1 MTTLPLRP
9 RRPRVPQPPERAAG
23 SADGRARTPGR
34 GAGRPLL
41 PAALRPVWRSDQ
53 ALQIGLDPDRAVVVD
68 GIDEPIAKALLGLD
82 GTRTEAEVLAGAAEA
97 GLDPDLV
104 GDLLADLRA
113 AGVLAEIP
121 APHLAAPTPPDRDR
135 RRPVAADR
143 GSHHPDSAADLGDR
157 PEPGSAREGR
167 PEPGADPGIRPG
179 SGPGRGSRPEP
190 GPDLEHRP
198 EPGAGG
204 RAGRASGRG
213 VGWRGGAVDDGPV
226 VMASW
231 PQMSPYGAVGA
242 AGRLGPDLA
251 SLSLVPATRTP
262 LEVVRGRRAASVV
275 VHGAG
280 RVGVSVATLLAAA
293 GVGQVHVADR
303 GPVRPGDVAPAGV
316 AAADV
321 DRSRGAAAAEA
332 LRRAAPEVR
341 SVPPPP
347 GRRPDL
353 VVLASTEPVDTVL
366 RTALAGGRVP
376 HLVAGVRETTAV
388 VGPLVLPGGTGCLRC
403 ADLHRADRDPAW
415 PVVAAQLVGIR
426 RRREEPC
433 DVALATLA
441 ASLAALQCLAHLDG
455 HPAAA
460 TGASLELS
468 LTDWRLRRRTW
479 PAHPRCDCGA
489 AA

>member
-1 MTTLPLRP
+1 
-9 RRPRVPQPPERAAG
+9 VPQPPPERGAG
-23 SADGRARTPGR
+23 SADARARTPGH

-53 ALQIGLDPDRAVVVD
+53 ALQLGLDPDRAVVVD

-82 GTRTEAEVLAGAAEA
+82 GTRTEAEVLTGAAET

-104 GDLLADLRA
+104 GDLLTDLRS
-113 AGVLAEIP
+113 AGILAEVGPRPP
-121 APHLAAPTPPDRDR
+121 ASAPPG
-135 RRPVAADR
+135 
-143 GSHHPDSAADLGDR
+143 GSDDR
-157 PEPGSAREGR
+157 PRAGL
-167 PEPGADPGIRPG
+167 PEP
-179 SGPGRGSRPEP
+179 
-190 GPDLEHRP
+190 
-198 EPGAGG
+198 
-204 RAGRASGRG
+204 
-213 VGWRGGAVDDGPV
+213 GPV

-231 PQMSPYGAVGA
+231 PRRSAYGAVGA

-251 SLSLVPATRTP
+251 SLSLVPAPRTP

-280 RVGVSVATLLAAA
+280 RVGVSLAALLAAA

-321 DRSRGAAAAEA
+321 DRSRSAAAAEA

-341 SVPPPP
+341 SGPPAP

-353 VVLASTEPVDTVL
+353 VVLASTEPVDTTL
-366 RTALAGGRVP
+366 RTALAGGRVA

-388 VGPLVLPGGTGCLRC
+388 VGPLVLPGRTGCLHC
-403 ADLHRADRDPAW
+403 GDLHRADRDPAW

-433 DVALATLA
+433 DVALATVA

-455 HPAAA
+455 RPAAA
-460 TGASLELS
+460 TGASLELG
-468 LTDWRLRRRTW
+468 LTDWRLRRRSW

>member
-1 MTTLPLRP
+1 VTTLPLRP
-9 RRPRVPQPPERAAG
+9 RRPRVPQPPPERGAG
-23 SADGRARTPGR
+23 SADARARTACEGS
-34 GAGRPLL
+34 GRPLL

-53 ALQIGLDPDRAVVVD
+53 ALQLGLDPVRAVVVD

-82 GTRTEAEVLAGAAEA
+82 GTRTEAEVLAGAAET

-104 GDLLADLRA
+104 GALLTDLRT
-113 AGVLAEIP
+113 AGVLAEITSRPAAGP
-121 APHLAAPTPPDRDR
+121 APPAA
-135 RRPVAADR
+135 
-143 GSHHPDSAADLGDR
+143 
-157 PEPGSAREGR
+157 
-167 PEPGADPGIRPG
+167 
-179 SGPGRGSRPEP
+179 
-190 GPDLEHRP
+190 
-198 EPGAGG
+198 
-204 RAGRASGRG
+204 
-213 VGWRGGAVDDGPV
+213 GPV

-231 PQMSPYGAVGA
+231 PRMSPYGAVGA

-251 SLSLVPATRTP
+251 SLSLVPAPHTP

-280 RVGVSVATLLAAA
+280 RVGASLATLLAAA

-321 DRSRGAAAAEA
+321 DRSRSAAATEA

-341 SVPPPP
+341 STPPAP

-353 VVLASTEPVDTVL
+353 VVLASTEPVDTML
-366 RTALAGGRVP
+366 RTALAGGRVA

-388 VGPLVLPGGTGCLRC
+388 VGPLVLPGRTGCLHC
-403 ADLHRADRDPAW
+403 GDLHRADRDPAW

-433 DVALATLA
+433 DVVLATVA
-441 ASLAALQCLAHLDG
+441 AGLAALQCLAHLDG
-455 HPAAA
+455 RSAAA
-460 TGASLELS
+460 TGASLELG
-468 LTDWRLRRRTW
+468 LTDWRLRRRSW

>member
-9 RRPRVPQPPERAAG
+9 LPPRVPQPPPERGAG
-23 SADGRARTPGR
+23 SVDARARTPGR
-34 GAGRPLL
+34 GSGRPLL

-53 ALQIGLDPDRAVVVD
+53 ALQLGLDPDRAVVVD
-68 GIDEPIAKALLGLD
+68 GIDEPIAKTLLGLD
-82 GTRTEAEVLAGAAEA
+82 GTRTEAEVLAGAAET

-104 GDLLADLRA
+104 GDLLTDLRT
-113 AGVLAEIP
+113 AGILAEVTPRPPSAPAADSPAGSAPARPALLGAEPTRHAPADP
-121 APHLAAPTPPDRDR
+121 APA
-135 RRPVAADR
+135 
-143 GSHHPDSAADLGDR
+143 
-157 PEPGSAREGR
+157 
-167 PEPGADPGIRPG
+167 
-179 SGPGRGSRPEP
+179 
-190 GPDLEHRP
+190 GPDP
-198 EPGAGG
+198 AGDSPPGE
-204 RAGRASGRG
+204 
-213 VGWRGGAVDDGPV
+213 GPL

-231 PQMSPYGAVGA
+231 PRRSPYGAVGA

-251 SLSLVPATRTP
+251 SLSLVPTTRTP
-262 LEVVRGRRAASVV
+262 FEVVRARRAASVV

-280 RVGVSVATLLAAA
+280 RVGASLATLLAAA

-321 DRSRGAAAAEA
+321 DRSRTAAAAEA
-332 LRRAAPEVR
+332 LRRAAPEIR
-341 SVPPPP
+341 STPPAP

-353 VVLASTEPVDTVL
+353 VVLASTEPVDTTL
-366 RTALAGGRVP
+366 RTALAGGRVA

-388 VGPLVLPGGTGCLRC
+388 VGPLVLPGRTGCLRC
-403 ADLHRADRDPAW
+403 GDLHRADRDPAW

-433 DVALATLA
+433 DVVLATVA
-441 ASLAALQCLAHLDG
+441 ASLAALHCLAHLDG
-455 HPAAA
+455 RPSAA

-468 LTDWRLRRRTW
+468 LTDWRLRRRSW

>member
-1 MTTLPLRP
+1 VTTLPLRP
-9 RRPRVPQPPERAAG
+9 LPPRVPQPPPERGAG
-23 SADGRARTPGR
+23 SVDARARTPGR
-34 GAGRPLL
+34 GSGRPLL

-53 ALQIGLDPDRAVVVD
+53 ALQLGLDPDRAVVVD
-68 GIDEPIAKALLGLD
+68 GIDEPIAKTLLGLD
-82 GTRTEAEVLAGAAEA
+82 GTRTEAEVLAGAAET

-104 GDLLADLRA
+104 GDLLTDLRT
-113 AGVLAEIP
+113 AGILAEVTPRPPSAPAADSPAGSAPARPALLGAEPTRHAPADP
-121 APHLAAPTPPDRDR
+121 APA
-135 RRPVAADR
+135 
-143 GSHHPDSAADLGDR
+143 
-157 PEPGSAREGR
+157 
-167 PEPGADPGIRPG
+167 
-179 SGPGRGSRPEP
+179 
-190 GPDLEHRP
+190 GPDP
-198 EPGAGG
+198 AGDSPPGE
-204 RAGRASGRG
+204 
-213 VGWRGGAVDDGPV
+213 GPL

-231 PQMSPYGAVGA
+231 PRRSPYGAVGA

-251 SLSLVPATRTP
+251 SLSLVPTTRTP
-262 LEVVRGRRAASVV
+262 FEVVRARRAASIV

-280 RVGVSVATLLAAA
+280 RVGASLATLLAAA

-321 DRSRGAAAAEA
+321 DRSRTAAAAEA
-332 LRRAAPEVR
+332 LRRAAPEIR
-341 SVPPPP
+341 STPPAP

-353 VVLASTEPVDTVL
+353 VVLASTEPVDTTL
-366 RTALAGGRVP
+366 RTALAGGRVA

-388 VGPLVLPGGTGCLRC
+388 VGPLVLPGRTGCLRC
-403 ADLHRADRDPAW
+403 GDLHRADRDPAW

-433 DVALATLA
+433 DVVLATVA
-441 ASLAALQCLAHLDG
+441 ASLAALHCLAHLDG
-455 HPAAA
+455 RPSAA

-468 LTDWRLRRRTW
+468 LTDWRLRRRSW

>member
-1 MTTLPLRP
+1 VTTLPLHP
-9 RRPRVPQPPERAAG
+9 RRPRVPRPPERGAG
-23 SADGRARTPGR
+23 SIDARARTPGR
-34 GAGRPLL
+34 GGAGRPLL
-41 PAALRPVWRSDQ
+41 PAALRPVWRSEQ

-82 GTRTEAEVLAGAAEA
+82 GTRTEAEILAGAAES

-104 GDLLADLRA
+104 GDLLTDLRI
-113 AGVLAEIP
+113 AGVLAEISSP
-121 APHLAAPTPPDRDR
+121 DRASRPHLAPDPEARPAP
-135 RRPVAADR
+135 
-143 GSHHPDSAADLGDR
+143 S
-157 PEPGSAREGR
+157 
-167 PEPGADPGIRPG
+167 
-179 SGPGRGSRPEP
+179 
-190 GPDLEHRP
+190 
-198 EPGAGG
+198 
-204 RAGRASGRG
+204 RG
-213 VGWRGGAVDDGPV
+213 VVGGGFPAGPADEGPV

-231 PQMSPYGAVGA
+231 PRMSPYGAVGA

-251 SLSLVPATRTP
+251 SLSLLAERRTP
-262 LEVVRGRRAASVV
+262 LEVVRARRAASVV

-280 RVGVSVATLLAAA
+280 RVGVSLATLLAAA

-321 DRSRGAAAAEA
+321 DRSRGGAAAEA

-341 SVPPPP
+341 STAPTP

-366 RTALAGGRVP
+366 RTALARGRVP

-388 VGPLVLPGGTGCLRC
+388 VGPLVVPGHTGCLHC
-403 ADLHRADRDPAW
+403 GDLHRADRDPAW

-455 HPAAA
+455 RPAAA
-460 TGASLELS
+460 TGASLELG

-479 PAHPRCDCGA
+479 PAHRRCDCGA

>member
-9 RRPRVPQPPERAAG
+9 LPPRVPQPPPERGAG
-23 SADGRARTPGR
+23 SVDARARTPGR
-34 GAGRPLL
+34 GSGRPLL

-53 ALQIGLDPDRAVVVD
+53 ALQLGLDPDRAVVVD

-82 GTRTEAEVLAGAAEA
+82 GTRTEAEVLAGAAET

-104 GDLLADLRA
+104 GDLLTDLRT
-113 AGVLAEIP
+113 AGILAEVTPRPPSAPAADSPAGSAPARPALLGAEPTRHAPADP
-121 APHLAAPTPPDRDR
+121 APA
-135 RRPVAADR
+135 
-143 GSHHPDSAADLGDR
+143 
-157 PEPGSAREGR
+157 
-167 PEPGADPGIRPG
+167 
-179 SGPGRGSRPEP
+179 
-190 GPDLEHRP
+190 GPDP
-198 EPGAGG
+198 AGDSPPGE
-204 RAGRASGRG
+204 
-213 VGWRGGAVDDGPV
+213 GPL

-231 PQMSPYGAVGA
+231 PRRSPYGAVGA

-251 SLSLVPATRTP
+251 SLSLVPTTRTP
-262 LEVVRGRRAASVV
+262 FEVVRARRAASVV

-280 RVGVSVATLLAAA
+280 RVGASLATLLAAA

-321 DRSRGAAAAEA
+321 DRSRTAAAAEA
-332 LRRAAPEVR
+332 LRRAAPEIR
-341 SVPPPP
+341 STPPAP

-353 VVLASTEPVDTVL
+353 VVLASTEPVDTTL
-366 RTALAGGRVP
+366 RTALAGGRVA

-388 VGPLVLPGGTGCLRC
+388 VGPLVLPGRTGCLRC
-403 ADLHRADRDPAW
+403 GDLHRADRDPAW

-433 DVALATLA
+433 DVVLATVA
-441 ASLAALQCLAHLDG
+441 ASLAALHCLAHLDG
-455 HPAAA
+455 RPSAA

-468 LTDWRLRRRTW
+468 LTDWRLRRRSW

>member
-9 RRPRVPQPPERAAG
+9 PPPRVPQPPPERGAG
-23 SADGRARTPGR
+23 SADARARTPGP
-34 GAGRPLL
+34 GSGRPLL

-53 ALQIGLDPDRAVVVD
+53 ALQLGLDPDRAVVVD
-68 GIDEPIAKALLGLD
+68 GIDEPIAKTLLGLD
-82 GTRTEAEVLAGAAEA
+82 GTRTEAEVLAGAAET

-104 GDLLADLRA
+104 GDLLTDLRT
-113 AGVLAEIP
+113 AGILAEVTPRPPSAPAADSPAGSAPARPALLGAEPTRHAPADP
-121 APHLAAPTPPDRDR
+121 APA
-135 RRPVAADR
+135 
-143 GSHHPDSAADLGDR
+143 
-157 PEPGSAREGR
+157 
-167 PEPGADPGIRPG
+167 
-179 SGPGRGSRPEP
+179 
-190 GPDLEHRP
+190 GPDP
-198 EPGAGG
+198 AGDSPPGE
-204 RAGRASGRG
+204 
-213 VGWRGGAVDDGPV
+213 GPL

-231 PQMSPYGAVGA
+231 PRRSPYGAVGA

-251 SLSLVPATRTP
+251 SLSLVPTTRTP
-262 LEVVRGRRAASVV
+262 FEVVRARRAASVV

-280 RVGVSVATLLAAA
+280 RVGASLATLLDAA

-321 DRSRGAAAAEA
+321 DRSRTAAAAEA
-332 LRRAAPEVR
+332 LRRAAPEIR
-341 SVPPPP
+341 STPPAP

-353 VVLASTEPVDTVL
+353 VVLASTEPVDTTL
-366 RTALAGGRVP
+366 RTALAGGRVT

-388 VGPLVLPGGTGCLRC
+388 VGPLVLPGRTGCLRC
-403 ADLHRADRDPAW
+403 GDLHRADRDPAW

-433 DVALATLA
+433 DVVLATVA
-441 ASLAALQCLAHLDG
+441 ASLAALHCLAHLDG
-455 HPAAA
+455 RPSAA

-468 LTDWRLRRRTW
+468 LTDWRLRRRSW

>member
-9 RRPRVPQPPERAAG
+9 LPPRVPQPPPERGAG
-23 SADGRARTPGR
+23 SVDARARTPGR
-34 GAGRPLL
+34 GSGRPLL

-53 ALQIGLDPDRAVVVD
+53 ALQLGLDPDRAVVVD
-68 GIDEPIAKALLGLD
+68 GIDEPIAKTLLGLD
-82 GTRTEAEVLAGAAEA
+82 GTRTEAEVLAGAAET

-104 GDLLADLRA
+104 GDLLTDLRT
-113 AGVLAEIP
+113 AGILAEVTPRPPSAPAADSPAGSAPARLALLGAEPTRHAPADP
-121 APHLAAPTPPDRDR
+121 APA
-135 RRPVAADR
+135 
-143 GSHHPDSAADLGDR
+143 
-157 PEPGSAREGR
+157 
-167 PEPGADPGIRPG
+167 
-179 SGPGRGSRPEP
+179 
-190 GPDLEHRP
+190 GPDP
-198 EPGAGG
+198 AGDSPPGE
-204 RAGRASGRG
+204 
-213 VGWRGGAVDDGPV
+213 GPL

-231 PQMSPYGAVGA
+231 PRRSPYGAVGA

-251 SLSLVPATRTP
+251 SLSLVPTTRTP
-262 LEVVRGRRAASVV
+262 FEVVRARRAASVV

-280 RVGVSVATLLAAA
+280 RVGASLATLLAAA

-321 DRSRGAAAAEA
+321 DRSRTAAAAEA
-332 LRRAAPEVR
+332 LRRAAPEIR
-341 SVPPPP
+341 STPPAP

-353 VVLASTEPVDTVL
+353 VVLASTEPVDTTL
-366 RTALAGGRVP
+366 RTALAGGRVA

-388 VGPLVLPGGTGCLRC
+388 VGPLVLPGRTGCLRC
-403 ADLHRADRDPAW
+403 GDLHRADRDPAW

-433 DVALATLA
+433 DVVLATVA
-441 ASLAALQCLAHLDG
+441 ASLAALHCLAHLDG
-455 HPAAA
+455 RPSAA

-468 LTDWRLRRRTW
+468 LTDWRLRRRSW

>member
-9 RRPRVPQPPERAAG
+9 RRPRVPQPPPERGAG
-23 SADGRARTPGR
+23 SADVRARTPGE
-34 GAGRPLL
+34 GSGRPLL

-53 ALQIGLDPDRAVVVD
+53 ALQLGLDPDRAVVVD

-82 GTRTEAEVLAGAAEA
+82 GTRTEAEVLAGAAA
-97 GLDPDLV
+97 TGLDPDLV
-104 GDLLADLRA
+104 GDLLTDLRT
-113 AGVLAEIP
+113 AGVLAEITSLPP
-121 APHLAAPTPPDRDR
+121 AGPTPP
-135 RRPVAADR
+135 
-143 GSHHPDSAADLGDR
+143 
-157 PEPGSAREGR
+157 
-167 PEPGADPGIRPG
+167 
-179 SGPGRGSRPEP
+179 
-190 GPDLEHRP
+190 
-198 EPGAGG
+198 GAG
-204 RAGRASGRG
+204 
-213 VGWRGGAVDDGPV
+213 PI

-231 PQMSPYGAVGA
+231 PRMSPYGAVGA

-251 SLSLVPATRTP
+251 SLSLVPAPHTP

-280 RVGVSVATLLAAA
+280 RVGASLATLLAAA

-321 DRSRGAAAAEA
+321 DRSRSAAAAEA

-341 SVPPPP
+341 STPPAP

-353 VVLASTEPVDTVL
+353 VVLASTEPVDTML
-366 RTALAGGRVP
+366 RTALAGGRVA

-388 VGPLVLPGGTGCLRC
+388 VGPLVLPGRTGCLHC
-403 ADLHRADRDPAW
+403 GDLHRADRDPAW

-433 DVALATLA
+433 DVVLATVA

-455 HPAAA
+455 RSAAA

-468 LTDWRLRRRTW
+468 LTDWRLRRRRW

>member
-9 RRPRVPQPPERAAG
+9 LPPRVPQPPPERGAG
-23 SADGRARTPGR
+23 SVDARARTPGR
-34 GAGRPLL
+34 GSGRPLL

-53 ALQIGLDPDRAVVVD
+53 ALQLGLDPDRAVVVD
-68 GIDEPIAKALLGLD
+68 GIDEPIAKTLLGLD
-82 GTRTEAEVLAGAAEA
+82 GTRTEAEVLAGAAET

-104 GDLLADLRA
+104 GDLLTDLRT
-113 AGVLAEIP
+113 AGILAEVTPRPPSAPAADSPAGSAPARPALLGAEPTRHAPADP
-121 APHLAAPTPPDRDR
+121 APA
-135 RRPVAADR
+135 
-143 GSHHPDSAADLGDR
+143 
-157 PEPGSAREGR
+157 
-167 PEPGADPGIRPG
+167 
-179 SGPGRGSRPEP
+179 
-190 GPDLEHRP
+190 GPDP
-198 EPGAGG
+198 AGDSPPGE
-204 RAGRASGRG
+204 
-213 VGWRGGAVDDGPV
+213 GPL

-231 PQMSPYGAVGA
+231 PRRSPYGAVGA

-251 SLSLVPATRTP
+251 SLSLVPTTRTP
-262 LEVVRGRRAASVV
+262 FEVVRARRAASIV

-280 RVGVSVATLLAAA
+280 RVGASLATLLAAA

-321 DRSRGAAAAEA
+321 DRSRTAAAAEA
-332 LRRAAPEVR
+332 LRRAAPEIR
-341 SVPPPP
+341 STPPAP

-353 VVLASTEPVDTVL
+353 VVLASTEPVDTTL
-366 RTALAGGRVP
+366 RTALAGGRVT

-388 VGPLVLPGGTGCLRC
+388 VGPLVLPGRTGCLRC
-403 ADLHRADRDPAW
+403 GDLHRADRDPAW

-433 DVALATLA
+433 DVVLATVA
-441 ASLAALQCLAHLDG
+441 ASLAALHCLAHLDG
-455 HPAAA
+455 RPSAA

-468 LTDWRLRRRTW
+468 LTDWRLRRRSW

>member
-9 RRPRVPQPPERAAG
+9 LPPRVPQPPPERGAG
-23 SADGRARTPGR
+23 SVDARARTPGR
-34 GAGRPLL
+34 GSGRPLL

-53 ALQIGLDPDRAVVVD
+53 ALQLGLDPDRAVVVD

-82 GTRTEAEVLAGAAEA
+82 GTRTEAEVLAGATET

-104 GDLLADLRA
+104 GDLLTDLRT
-113 AGVLAEIP
+113 AGVLAEVTPRPPSAPAGDSPAGSAPARPALLGAEPTRP
-121 APHLAAPTPPDRDR
+121 AP
-135 RRPVAADR
+135 
-143 GSHHPDSAADLGDR
+143 
-157 PEPGSAREGR
+157 
-167 PEPGADPGIRPG
+167 ADPAPA
-179 SGPGRGSRPEP
+179 
-190 GPDLEHRP
+190 GPDPARNGP
-198 EPGAGG
+198 PGE
-204 RAGRASGRG
+204 
-213 VGWRGGAVDDGPV
+213 GPL

-231 PQMSPYGAVGA
+231 PRRSPYGAVGA

-262 LEVVRGRRAASVV
+262 FEVVRGRRAASVV

-280 RVGVSVATLLAAA
+280 RVGASLATLLAAA

-321 DRSRGAAAAEA
+321 DRSRTAAAAEA
-332 LRRAAPEVR
+332 LRRAAPEIR
-341 SVPPPP
+341 STPPAP

-353 VVLASTEPVDTVL
+353 VVLASTEPVDTTL
-366 RTALAGGRVP
+366 RTALAGGRVA

-388 VGPLVLPGGTGCLRC
+388 VGPLVLPGQTGCLRC
-403 ADLHRADRDPAW
+403 GDLHRADRDPAW

-433 DVALATLA
+433 DVVLATVA
-441 ASLAALQCLAHLDG
+441 ASLAALHCLAHLDG
-455 HPAAA
+455 RPSAA

-468 LTDWRLRRRTW
+468 LTDWRLRRRSW

>member
-1 MTTLPLRP
+1 
-9 RRPRVPQPPERAAG
+9 VPQPPERGAG
-23 SADGRARTPGR
+23 SADTRARTPGH
-34 GAGRPLL
+34 GSGRPLL

-53 ALQIGLDPDRAVVVD
+53 ALQLGLDPDRAVVVD

-82 GTRTEAEVLAGAAEA
+82 GTRTEAEVLAGAAET

-104 GDLLADLRA
+104 GDLLTDLRT
-113 AGVLAEIP
+113 AGVLAEI
-121 APHLAAPTPPDRDR
+121 AARPP
-135 RRPVAADR
+135 V
-143 GSHHPDSAADLGDR
+143 
-157 PEPGSAREGR
+157 
-167 PEPGADPGIRPG
+167 
-179 SGPGRGSRPEP
+179 
-190 GPDLEHRP
+190 GPDQAP
-198 EPGAGG
+198 AT
-204 RAGRASGRG
+204 ADA
-213 VGWRGGAVDDGPV
+213 GPV

-231 PQMSPYGAVGA
+231 PRTSPYGAVGA

-251 SLSLVPATRTP
+251 SLSLVPAPHTP
-262 LEVVRGRRAASVV
+262 LEVVRGRRGASVV

-280 RVGVSVATLLAAA
+280 RVGSSLATLLAAA

-303 GPVRPGDVAPAGV
+303 GPVRPGDVAPAGI

-321 DRSRGAAAAEA
+321 DRSRSAAAAEA

-341 SVPPPP
+341 STPPAP

-353 VVLASTEPVDTVL
+353 VVLASTEPVDMTL
-366 RTALAGGRVP
+366 RTALAGGRVA

-388 VGPLVLPGGTGCLRC
+388 VGPLVLPGLTGCLHC
-403 ADLHRADRDPAW
+403 GDLHRADRDPAW

-433 DVALATLA
+433 DVVLATVA

-455 HPAAA
+455 RPAAA
-460 TGASLELS
+460 TGASLELG
-468 LTDWRLRRRTW
+468 LTDWRLRRRSW

>member
-9 RRPRVPQPPERAAG
+9 LPPRVPQPPPERGAG
-23 SADGRARTPGR
+23 SVDARARTPGR
-34 GAGRPLL
+34 GSGRPLL

-53 ALQIGLDPDRAVVVD
+53 ALQLGLDPDRAVVVD
-68 GIDEPIAKALLGLD
+68 GIDEPIAKTLLGLD
-82 GTRTEAEVLAGAAEA
+82 GTRTEAEVLAGAAET

-104 GDLLADLRA
+104 GDLLTDLRT
-113 AGVLAEIP
+113 AGILAEVTPRPPSAPAADSPAGSAPARPALLGAEPTRHAPADP
-121 APHLAAPTPPDRDR
+121 APA
-135 RRPVAADR
+135 
-143 GSHHPDSAADLGDR
+143 
-157 PEPGSAREGR
+157 
-167 PEPGADPGIRPG
+167 
-179 SGPGRGSRPEP
+179 
-190 GPDLEHRP
+190 GPDP
-198 EPGAGG
+198 AGDSPPGE
-204 RAGRASGRG
+204 
-213 VGWRGGAVDDGPV
+213 GPL

-231 PQMSPYGAVGA
+231 PRRSPYGAVGA

-251 SLSLVPATRTP
+251 SLSLVPTTRTP
-262 LEVVRGRRAASVV
+262 FEVVRARRAASIV

-280 RVGVSVATLLAAA
+280 RVGASLATLLAAA

-321 DRSRGAAAAEA
+321 DRSRTAAAAEA
-332 LRRAAPEVR
+332 LRRAAPEIR
-341 SVPPPP
+341 STPPAP

-353 VVLASTEPVDTVL
+353 VVLASTEPVDTTL
-366 RTALAGGRVP
+366 RTALAGGRVA

-388 VGPLVLPGGTGCLRC
+388 VGPLVLPGRTGCLRC
-403 ADLHRADRDPAW
+403 GDLHRADRDPAW

-433 DVALATLA
+433 DVVLATVA
-441 ASLAALQCLAHLDG
+441 ASLAALHCLAHLDG
-455 HPAAA
+455 RPSAA

-468 LTDWRLRRRTW
+468 LTDWRLRRRSW

>member
-1 MTTLPLRP
+1 VTTLPLRP
-9 RRPRVPQPPERAAG
+9 RPPRVPQPPPERGAG
-23 SADGRARTPGR
+23 SADARARTPGP
-34 GAGRPLL
+34 GSGRPLL

-53 ALQIGLDPDRAVVVD
+53 ALQLGLDPDRAVVVD

-82 GTRTEAEVLAGAAEA
+82 GTRTEAEVLAGAAET

-104 GDLLADLRA
+104 GELLTDLRS
-113 AGVLAEIP
+113 AGVLAQVTPRPPSAP
-121 APHLAAPTPPDRDR
+121 ASTCDS
-135 RRPVAADR
+135 PV
-143 GSHHPDSAADLGDR
+143 GS
-157 PEPGSAREGR
+157 
-167 PEPGADPGIRPG
+167 
-179 SGPGRGSRPEP
+179 
-190 GPDLEHRP
+190 
-198 EPGAGG
+198 
-204 RAGRASGRG
+204 ASGRPALLG
-213 VGWRGGAVDDGPV
+213 AEPARAPAVAAPAGPDPVGNGQAGDGPV

-231 PQMSPYGAVGA
+231 PRMSPYGAVGA

-251 SLSLVPATRTP
+251 SLSLVPTTRTP
-262 LEVVRGRRAASVV
+262 FEVVRARRAASVV

-280 RVGVSVATLLAAA
+280 RVGASLATLLAAA

-321 DRSRGAAAAEA
+321 DRSRIAAAAEA
-332 LRRAAPEVR
+332 LRRAAPEIR
-341 SVPPPP
+341 STPPAP

-353 VVLASTEPVDTVL
+353 VVLASTEPVDTTL
-366 RTALAGGRVP
+366 RTALAGGRVT

-388 VGPLVLPGGTGCLRC
+388 VGPLVLPGRTGCLRC
-403 ADLHRADRDPAW
+403 GDLHRADRDPAW

-433 DVALATLA
+433 DVVLATVA
-441 ASLAALQCLAHLDG
+441 ASLAALHCLAHLDG
-455 HPAAA
+455 RPSAA

-468 LTDWRLRRRTW
+468 LTDWRLRRRSW

>member
-9 RRPRVPQPPERAAG
+9 LPPRVPQPPPERGAG
-23 SADGRARTPGR
+23 SVDARARTPGR
-34 GAGRPLL
+34 GSGRPLL

-53 ALQIGLDPDRAVVVD
+53 ALQLGLDPDRAVVVD

-82 GTRTEAEVLAGAAEA
+82 GTRTEAEVLAGAAET

-104 GDLLADLRA
+104 GELLTDLLS
-113 AGVLAEIP
+113 AGVLAQVTPRPPSVP
-121 APHLAAPTPPDRDR
+121 APTCDSPVGSASARPALLGAEPARAPAVAAP
-135 RRPVAADR
+135 
-143 GSHHPDSAADLGDR
+143 G
-157 PEPGSAREGR
+157 
-167 PEPGADPGIRPG
+167 
-179 SGPGRGSRPEP
+179 
-190 GPDLEHRP
+190 GPDP
-198 EPGAGG
+198 VGNGQAG
-204 RAGRASGRG
+204 
-213 VGWRGGAVDDGPV
+213 DGPV

-231 PQMSPYGAVGA
+231 PRMSPYGAVGA

-251 SLSLVPATRTP
+251 SLSLVPTTRTP
-262 LEVVRGRRAASVV
+262 FEVVRARRAASVV

-280 RVGVSVATLLAAA
+280 RVGASLATLLAAA

-321 DRSRGAAAAEA
+321 DRSRTAAAAEA
-332 LRRAAPEVR
+332 LRRAAPEIR
-341 SVPPPP
+341 STPPAP

-353 VVLASTEPVDTVL
+353 VVLASTEPVDTTL
-366 RTALAGGRVP
+366 RTALAGGRVA

-388 VGPLVLPGGTGCLRC
+388 VGPLVLPGRTGCLRC
-403 ADLHRADRDPAW
+403 GDLHRADRDPAW

-433 DVALATLA
+433 DVVLATVA
-441 ASLAALQCLAHLDG
+441 ASLAALHCLAHLDG
-455 HPAAA
+455 RPSAA

-468 LTDWRLRRRTW
+468 LTDWRLRRRSW

>member
-1 MTTLPLRP
+1 
-9 RRPRVPQPPERAAG
+9 
-23 SADGRARTPGR
+23 
-34 GAGRPLL
+34 LL

-53 ALQIGLDPDRAVVVD
+53 ALQLGLDPDRAVVID

-82 GTRTEAEVLAGAAEA
+82 GTRTEAEVLAGAAET

-104 GDLLADLRA
+104 GDLLTDLRA
-113 AGVLAEIP
+113 AGVLAEITPRPPAAP
-121 APHLAAPTPPDRDR
+121 APAGDGSARPAPSGSAPAAPTRA
-135 RRPVAADR
+135 VY
-143 GSHHPDSAADLGDR
+143 
-157 PEPGSAREGR
+157 GSAR
-167 PEPGADPGIRPG
+167 PGPAVPGLAGNSPG
-179 SGPGRGSRPEP
+179 GNDAGGNGPAGNGPAGNGPAGNGPAGNGPAGNGPTVPGLAGDGPGGNGP
-190 GPDLEHRP
+190 GEDSP
-198 EPGAGG
+198 AG
-204 RAGRASGRG
+204 
-213 VGWRGGAVDDGPV
+213 DGPV

-231 PQMSPYGAVGA
+231 PRRSPYGAVGA

-251 SLSLVPATRTP
+251 SLSLVPAARTP
-262 LEVVRGRRAASVV
+262 LEVVRARRSASVV

-280 RVGVSVATLLAAA
+280 RVGASLATLLAAA

-321 DRSRGAAAAEA
+321 DRSRTAAAADA

-341 SVPPPP
+341 STPPAP

-353 VVLASTEPVDTVL
+353 VVLAATEPVDTML
-366 RTALAGGRVP
+366 RTALAGGRVA

-388 VGPLVLPGGTGCLRC
+388 VGPLVLPGRTGCLRC
-403 ADLHRADRDPAW
+403 GDLHRADRDPAW
-415 PVVAAQLVGIR
+415 PIVAAQLVGIR

-433 DVALATLA
+433 DVVLATVA

-455 HPAAA
+455 RPTAA
-460 TGASLELS
+460 TGASLELG
-468 LTDWRLRRRTW
+468 LTDWRLRRRSW

>member
-9 RRPRVPQPPERAAG
+9 LPPRVPQPPPERGAG
-23 SADGRARTPGR
+23 SVDARARTPGR
-34 GAGRPLL
+34 GSGRPLL

-53 ALQIGLDPDRAVVVD
+53 ALQLGLDPDRAVVVD
-68 GIDEPIAKALLGLD
+68 GIDEPIAKTLLGLD
-82 GTRTEAEVLAGAAEA
+82 GTRTEAEVLAGAAET

-104 GDLLADLRA
+104 GDLLTDLRT
-113 AGVLAEIP
+113 AGILAEVTPRPPSAPAADSPAGSAPARPALLGAEPTRHAPADP
-121 APHLAAPTPPDRDR
+121 APA
-135 RRPVAADR
+135 
-143 GSHHPDSAADLGDR
+143 
-157 PEPGSAREGR
+157 
-167 PEPGADPGIRPG
+167 
-179 SGPGRGSRPEP
+179 
-190 GPDLEHRP
+190 GPDP
-198 EPGAGG
+198 AGDSPPGE
-204 RAGRASGRG
+204 
-213 VGWRGGAVDDGPV
+213 GPL

-231 PQMSPYGAVGA
+231 PRRSPYGAVGA

-251 SLSLVPATRTP
+251 SLSLVPTTRTP
-262 LEVVRGRRAASVV
+262 FEVVRARRAASVV

-280 RVGVSVATLLAAA
+280 RVGASLATLLAAA

-321 DRSRGAAAAEA
+321 DRSRIAAAAEA
-332 LRRAAPEVR
+332 LRRAAPEIR
-341 SVPPPP
+341 STPPAP

-353 VVLASTEPVDTVL
+353 VVLASTEPVDTTL
-366 RTALAGGRVP
+366 RTALAGGRVA

-388 VGPLVLPGGTGCLRC
+388 VGPLVLPGRTGCLRC
-403 ADLHRADRDPAW
+403 GDLHRADRDPAW

-433 DVALATLA
+433 DVVLATVA
-441 ASLAALQCLAHLDG
+441 ASLAALHCLAHLDG
-455 HPAAA
+455 RPSAA

-468 LTDWRLRRRTW
+468 LTDWRLRRRSW

>member
-9 RRPRVPQPPERAAG
+9 PPPRVPQPPPERGAG
-23 SADGRARTPGR
+23 SVDARARTPGR
-34 GAGRPLL
+34 GSGRPLL

-53 ALQIGLDPDRAVVVD
+53 ALQLGLDPDRAVVVD
-68 GIDEPIAKALLGLD
+68 GIDEPIAKTLLGLD
-82 GTRTEAEVLAGAAEA
+82 GTRTEAEVLAGAAET

-104 GDLLADLRA
+104 GDLLTDLRT
-113 AGVLAEIP
+113 AGILAEVTPRPPSAPAADSPAGSAPARPALLGAEPTRHAPADP
-121 APHLAAPTPPDRDR
+121 APA
-135 RRPVAADR
+135 
-143 GSHHPDSAADLGDR
+143 
-157 PEPGSAREGR
+157 
-167 PEPGADPGIRPG
+167 
-179 SGPGRGSRPEP
+179 
-190 GPDLEHRP
+190 GPDP
-198 EPGAGG
+198 AGDSPPGE
-204 RAGRASGRG
+204 
-213 VGWRGGAVDDGPV
+213 GPL

-231 PQMSPYGAVGA
+231 PRRSPYGAVGA

-251 SLSLVPATRTP
+251 SLSLVPTTRTP
-262 LEVVRGRRAASVV
+262 FEVVRARRAASVV

-280 RVGVSVATLLAAA
+280 RVGASLATLLAAA

-321 DRSRGAAAAEA
+321 DRSRTAAAAEA
-332 LRRAAPEVR
+332 LRRAAPEIR
-341 SVPPPP
+341 STPPAP

-353 VVLASTEPVDTVL
+353 VVLASTEPVDTTL
-366 RTALAGGRVP
+366 RTALAGGRVT

-388 VGPLVLPGGTGCLRC
+388 VGPLVLPGRTGCLRC
-403 ADLHRADRDPAW
+403 GDLHRADRDPAW

-433 DVALATLA
+433 DVVLATVA
-441 ASLAALQCLAHLDG
+441 ASLAALHCLAHLDG
-455 HPAAA
+455 RPSAA

-468 LTDWRLRRRTW
+468 LTDWRLRRRSW

>member
-9 RRPRVPQPPERAAG
+9 LPPRVPQPPPERGAG
-23 SADGRARTPGR
+23 SVDARARTPGR
-34 GAGRPLL
+34 GSGRPLL

-53 ALQIGLDPDRAVVVD
+53 ALQLGLDPDRAVVVD
-68 GIDEPIAKALLGLD
+68 GIDEPIAKTLLGLD
-82 GTRTEAEVLAGAAEA
+82 GTRTEAEVLAGAAET

-104 GDLLADLRA
+104 GDLLTDLRT
-113 AGVLAEIP
+113 AGILAEVTPRPPSAPAADSPAGSAPARPALLGAEPTRHAPADP
-121 APHLAAPTPPDRDR
+121 APA
-135 RRPVAADR
+135 
-143 GSHHPDSAADLGDR
+143 
-157 PEPGSAREGR
+157 
-167 PEPGADPGIRPG
+167 
-179 SGPGRGSRPEP
+179 
-190 GPDLEHRP
+190 GPDP
-198 EPGAGG
+198 AGDSPPGE
-204 RAGRASGRG
+204 
-213 VGWRGGAVDDGPV
+213 GPL

-231 PQMSPYGAVGA
+231 PRRSPYGAVGA

-251 SLSLVPATRTP
+251 SLSLVPTTRTP
-262 LEVVRGRRAASVV
+262 FEVVRARRAASVV

-280 RVGVSVATLLAAA
+280 RVGASLATLLAAA

-321 DRSRGAAAAEA
+321 DRSRTAAAAEA
-332 LRRAAPEVR
+332 LRRAAPEIR
-341 SVPPPP
+341 SSSPAP

-353 VVLASTEPVDTVL
+353 VVLASTEPVDTTL
-366 RTALAGGRVP
+366 RTALAGGRVA

-388 VGPLVLPGGTGCLRC
+388 VGPLVLPGRTGCLRC
-403 ADLHRADRDPAW
+403 GDLHRADRDPAW

-433 DVALATLA
+433 DVVLATVA
-441 ASLAALQCLAHLDG
+441 ASLAALHCLAHLDG
-455 HPAAA
+455 RPSAA

-468 LTDWRLRRRTW
+468 LTDWRLRRRSW

>member
-1 MTTLPLRP
+1 VTTLPLRP
-9 RRPRVPQPPERAAG
+9 LPPRVPQPPPERGAG
-23 SADGRARTPGR
+23 SVDARARTPGR
-34 GAGRPLL
+34 GSGRPLL

-53 ALQIGLDPDRAVVVD
+53 ALQLGLDPDRAVVVD
-68 GIDEPIAKALLGLD
+68 GIDEPIAKTLLGLD
-82 GTRTEAEVLAGAAEA
+82 GTRTEAEVLAGAAET

-104 GDLLADLRA
+104 GDLLTDLRT
-113 AGVLAEIP
+113 AGILAEVTPRPPSAPAADSPAGSAPARPALLGAEPTRHAPADP
-121 APHLAAPTPPDRDR
+121 APA
-135 RRPVAADR
+135 
-143 GSHHPDSAADLGDR
+143 
-157 PEPGSAREGR
+157 
-167 PEPGADPGIRPG
+167 
-179 SGPGRGSRPEP
+179 
-190 GPDLEHRP
+190 GPDP
-198 EPGAGG
+198 AG
-204 RAGRASGRG
+204 
-213 VGWRGGAVDDGPV
+213 DGPPGEGPL

-231 PQMSPYGAVGA
+231 PRRSPYGAVGA

-251 SLSLVPATRTP
+251 SLSLVPTTRTP
-262 LEVVRGRRAASVV
+262 FEVVRARRAASVV

-280 RVGVSVATLLAAA
+280 RVGASLATLLAAA

-321 DRSRGAAAAEA
+321 DRSRTAAAAEA
-332 LRRAAPEVR
+332 LRRAAPEIR
-341 SVPPPP
+341 STPPAP

-353 VVLASTEPVDTVL
+353 VVLASTEPVDTTL
-366 RTALAGGRVP
+366 RTALAGGRVA

-388 VGPLVLPGGTGCLRC
+388 VGPLVLPGRTGCLRC
-403 ADLHRADRDPAW
+403 GDLHRADRDPAW

-433 DVALATLA
+433 DVVLATVA
-441 ASLAALQCLAHLDG
+441 ASLAALHCLAHLDG
-455 HPAAA
+455 RPSAA

-468 LTDWRLRRRTW
+468 LTDWRLRRRSW

>member
-1 MTTLPLRP
+1 
-9 RRPRVPQPPERAAG
+9 
-23 SADGRARTPGR
+23 
-34 GAGRPLL
+34 LL

-53 ALQIGLDPDRAVVVD
+53 ALQLGLDPDRAVVVD
-68 GIDEPIAKALLGLD
+68 GIDEPIAKTLLGLD
-82 GTRTEAEVLAGAAEA
+82 GTRTEAEVLAGAAET

-104 GDLLADLRA
+104 GDLLTDLRT
-113 AGVLAEIP
+113 AGILAEVTPRPPSAPAADSPAGSAPARPALLGAEPTRHAPADP
-121 APHLAAPTPPDRDR
+121 APA
-135 RRPVAADR
+135 
-143 GSHHPDSAADLGDR
+143 
-157 PEPGSAREGR
+157 
-167 PEPGADPGIRPG
+167 
-179 SGPGRGSRPEP
+179 
-190 GPDLEHRP
+190 GPDP
-198 EPGAGG
+198 AG
-204 RAGRASGRG
+204 
-213 VGWRGGAVDDGPV
+213 DGPPGEGPL

-231 PQMSPYGAVGA
+231 PRMSPYGAVGA

-251 SLSLVPATRTP
+251 SLSLVPTTRTP
-262 LEVVRGRRAASVV
+262 FEVVRARRAASVV

-280 RVGVSVATLLAAA
+280 RVGASLATLLAAA

-321 DRSRGAAAAEA
+321 DRSRTAAAAEA
-332 LRRAAPEVR
+332 LRRAAPEIR
-341 SVPPPP
+341 STPPAP

-353 VVLASTEPVDTVL
+353 VVLASTEPVDTTL
-366 RTALAGGRVP
+366 RTALAGGRVA

-388 VGPLVLPGGTGCLRC
+388 VGPLVLPGRTGCLRC
-403 ADLHRADRDPAW
+403 GDLHRADRDPAW

-433 DVALATLA
+433 DVVLATVA
-441 ASLAALQCLAHLDG
+441 ASLAALHCLAHLDG
-455 HPAAA
+455 RPSAA

-468 LTDWRLRRRTW
+468 LTDWRLRRRSW

>member
-9 RRPRVPQPPERAAG
+9 RRQRVPQPPPERGAG
-23 SADGRARTPGR
+23 SADVRARTPGR
-34 GAGRPLL
+34 GSGRPLL

-53 ALQIGLDPDRAVVVD
+53 ALQLGLDPDRAVVVD
-68 GIDEPIAKALLGLD
+68 EIDEPIAKALLGLD
-82 GTRTEAEVLAGAAEA
+82 GTRTEAEVLAGAAET

-104 GDLLADLRA
+104 EDLLTDLRT
-113 AGVLAEIP
+113 AGVLAEITSRP
-121 APHLAAPTPPDRDR
+121 APGPAP
-135 RRPVAADR
+135 
-143 GSHHPDSAADLGDR
+143 
-157 PEPGSAREGR
+157 
-167 PEPGADPGIRPG
+167 
-179 SGPGRGSRPEP
+179 
-190 GPDLEHRP
+190 
-198 EPGAGG
+198 PGAG
-204 RAGRASGRG
+204 
-213 VGWRGGAVDDGPV
+213 PV
-226 VMASW
+226 EMPSW
-231 PQMSPYGAVGA
+231 PRMSPYGAVGA

-251 SLSLVPATRTP
+251 SLSLVPAPHTP

-280 RVGVSVATLLAAA
+280 RVGASLATLLAAA

-321 DRSRGAAAAEA
+321 DRSRSAAAAEA

-341 SVPPPP
+341 SAPPAP

-353 VVLASTEPVDTVL
+353 VVLASTEPVDTML
-366 RTALAGGRVP
+366 RTALAGGRVA

-388 VGPLVLPGGTGCLRC
+388 VGPLVLPGRTGCLHC
-403 ADLHRADRDPAW
+403 GDLHRADRDPAW

-433 DVALATLA
+433 DVVLATVA
-441 ASLAALQCLAHLDG
+441 AGLAALQCLAHLDG
-455 HPAAA
+455 RSAAA
-460 TGASLELS
+460 TGASLELG
-468 LTDWRLRRRTW
+468 LTDWRLRRRGW

>member
-9 RRPRVPQPPERAAG
+9 LPPRVPQPPPERGAG
-23 SADGRARTPGR
+23 SVDARARTPGR
-34 GAGRPLL
+34 GSGRPLL

-53 ALQIGLDPDRAVVVD
+53 ALQLGLDPDRAVVVD
-68 GIDEPIAKALLGLD
+68 GIDEPIAKTLLGLD
-82 GTRTEAEVLAGAAEA
+82 GTRTEAEVLAGAAET

-104 GDLLADLRA
+104 GDLLTDLRT
-113 AGVLAEIP
+113 AGILAEVTPRPPSAPAADSPAGSAPARPALLGAEPTRHAPADP
-121 APHLAAPTPPDRDR
+121 APA
-135 RRPVAADR
+135 
-143 GSHHPDSAADLGDR
+143 
-157 PEPGSAREGR
+157 
-167 PEPGADPGIRPG
+167 
-179 SGPGRGSRPEP
+179 
-190 GPDLEHRP
+190 GPDP
-198 EPGAGG
+198 AG
-204 RAGRASGRG
+204 
-213 VGWRGGAVDDGPV
+213 DGPPGEGPL

-231 PQMSPYGAVGA
+231 PRRSPYGAVGA

-251 SLSLVPATRTP
+251 SLSLVPTTHTP
-262 LEVVRGRRAASVV
+262 FEVVRARRAASVV

-280 RVGVSVATLLAAA
+280 RVGASLATLLAAA

-321 DRSRGAAAAEA
+321 DRSRTGAAAEA
-332 LRRAAPEVR
+332 LRRAAPEIR
-341 SVPPPP
+341 STPPTP

-353 VVLASTEPVDTVL
+353 VVLASTEPVDTTL
-366 RTALAGGRVP
+366 RTALAGGQVA

-388 VGPLVLPGGTGCLRC
+388 VGPLVLPGRTGCLRC
-403 ADLHRADRDPAW
+403 GDLHRADRDPAW

-433 DVALATLA
+433 DVVLATVA
-441 ASLAALQCLAHLDG
+441 ASLAALHCLAHLDG
-455 HPAAA
+455 RPSAA

-468 LTDWRLRRRTW
+468 LTDWRLRRRRW

>member
-1 MTTLPLRP
+1 MAGGTVGASVAGSTPSTGAAPADASSETRCLVTTLPLRP
-9 RRPRVPQPPERAAG
+9 LPPRVPQPPPERGAG
-23 SADGRARTPGR
+23 SVDARARTPGR
-34 GAGRPLL
+34 GSGRPLL

-53 ALQIGLDPDRAVVVD
+53 ALQLGLDPDRAVVVD
-68 GIDEPIAKALLGLD
+68 GIDEPIAKTLLGLD
-82 GTRTEAEVLAGAAEA
+82 GTRTEAEVLAGAAET

-104 GDLLADLRA
+104 GDLLTDLRT
-113 AGVLAEIP
+113 AGILAEVTPRPPSAPAADSPAGSAPARPALLGAEPTRHAPADP
-121 APHLAAPTPPDRDR
+121 APA
-135 RRPVAADR
+135 
-143 GSHHPDSAADLGDR
+143 
-157 PEPGSAREGR
+157 
-167 PEPGADPGIRPG
+167 
-179 SGPGRGSRPEP
+179 
-190 GPDLEHRP
+190 GPDP
-198 EPGAGG
+198 AGDSPPGE
-204 RAGRASGRG
+204 
-213 VGWRGGAVDDGPV
+213 GPL

-231 PQMSPYGAVGA
+231 PRRSPYGAVGA

-251 SLSLVPATRTP
+251 SLSLVPTTHTP
-262 LEVVRGRRAASVV
+262 FEVVRARRAASVV

-280 RVGVSVATLLAAA
+280 RVGASLATLLAAA

-321 DRSRGAAAAEA
+321 DRSRTGAAAEA
-332 LRRAAPEVR
+332 LRRAAPEIR
-341 SVPPPP
+341 STPPTP

-353 VVLASTEPVDTVL
+353 VVLASTEPVDTTL
-366 RTALAGGRVP
+366 RTALAGGQVA

-388 VGPLVLPGGTGCLRC
+388 VGPLVLPGRTGCLRC
-403 ADLHRADRDPAW
+403 GDLHRADRDPAW

-433 DVALATLA
+433 DVVLATVA
-441 ASLAALQCLAHLDG
+441 ASLAALHCLAHLDG
-455 HPAAA
+455 RPSAA

-468 LTDWRLRRRTW
+468 LTDWRLRRRSW

>member
-1 MTTLPLRP
+1 VTTLPLRP
-9 RRPRVPQPPERAAG
+9 RRPRVPQPPPERGAG
-23 SADGRARTPGR
+23 SADARARTPGR
-34 GAGRPLL
+34 GSGRPLL

-53 ALQIGLDPDRAVVVD
+53 ALQLGLDPDRAVVVD

-82 GTRTEAEVLAGAAEA
+82 GTRTEAEVLAGAAET
-97 GLDPDLV
+97 GLDPELV
-104 GDLLADLRA
+104 GDLLTDLRT
-113 AGVLAEIP
+113 AGVLAEITSRPPPGP
-121 APHLAAPTPPDRDR
+121 APAAAP
-135 RRPVAADR
+135 AAD
-143 GSHHPDSAADLGDR
+143 
-157 PEPGSAREGR
+157 
-167 PEPGADPGIRPG
+167 
-179 SGPGRGSRPEP
+179 
-190 GPDLEHRP
+190 
-198 EPGAGG
+198 
-204 RAGRASGRG
+204 
-213 VGWRGGAVDDGPV
+213 PV

-231 PQMSPYGAVGA
+231 PRMSAYGAVGA

-251 SLSLVPATRTP
+251 SLSRVPAPRTP

-280 RVGVSVATLLAAA
+280 RVGASLATLLAAA

-321 DRSRGAAAAEA
+321 DRSRTSAAAEA
-332 LRRAAPEVR
+332 LRRAAPEIR
-341 SVPPPP
+341 STPPAP

-353 VVLASTEPVDTVL
+353 VVLASTEPVDTTL
-366 RTALAGGRVP
+366 RTALAGGRVA
-376 HLVAGVRETTAV
+376 HVVAGVRETTAV
-388 VGPLVLPGGTGCLRC
+388 IGPLVLPGHTGCLRC
-403 ADLHRADRDPAW
+403 GDLHRADRDPAW

-433 DVALATLA
+433 GVVLATVA

-455 HPAAA
+455 RPAAA

-468 LTDWRLRRRTW
+468 LTDWRLRRRSW

>member
-1 MTTLPLRP
+1 VTTLPLRP
-9 RRPRVPQPPERAAG
+9 LPPRVPQPPPERGAG
-23 SADGRARTPGR
+23 SVDARARTPGR
-34 GAGRPLL
+34 GSGRPLL

-53 ALQIGLDPDRAVVVD
+53 ALQLGLDPDRAVVVD
-68 GIDEPIAKALLGLD
+68 GIDEPIAKTLLGLD
-82 GTRTEAEVLAGAAEA
+82 GTRTEAEVLAGAAET

-104 GDLLADLRA
+104 GDLLTDLRT
-113 AGVLAEIP
+113 AGILAEVTPRPPSAPAADSPAGSAPARPALLGAEPTRHAPADP
-121 APHLAAPTPPDRDR
+121 APA
-135 RRPVAADR
+135 
-143 GSHHPDSAADLGDR
+143 
-157 PEPGSAREGR
+157 
-167 PEPGADPGIRPG
+167 
-179 SGPGRGSRPEP
+179 
-190 GPDLEHRP
+190 GPDP
-198 EPGAGG
+198 AGDSPPGE
-204 RAGRASGRG
+204 
-213 VGWRGGAVDDGPV
+213 GPL

-231 PQMSPYGAVGA
+231 PRRSPYGAVGA

-251 SLSLVPATRTP
+251 SLSLVPTTRTP
-262 LEVVRGRRAASVV
+262 FEVVRARRAASVV

-280 RVGVSVATLLAAA
+280 RVGASLATLLAAA

-321 DRSRGAAAAEA
+321 DRSRIAAAAEA
-332 LRRAAPEVR
+332 LRRAAPEIR
-341 SVPPPP
+341 STPPAP

-353 VVLASTEPVDTVL
+353 VVLASTEPVDTTL
-366 RTALAGGRVP
+366 RTALAGGRVA

-388 VGPLVLPGGTGCLRC
+388 VGPLVLPGRTGCLRC
-403 ADLHRADRDPAW
+403 GDLHRADRDPAW

-433 DVALATLA
+433 DVVLATVA
-441 ASLAALQCLAHLDG
+441 ASLAALHCLAHLDG
-455 HPAAA
+455 RPSAA

-468 LTDWRLRRRTW
+468 LTDWRLRRRSW

>member
-1 MTTLPLRP
+1 VTTLPLRP
-9 RRPRVPQPPERAAG
+9 LPPRVPQPPPERGAG
-23 SADGRARTPGR
+23 SVDARARTPGR
-34 GAGRPLL
+34 GSGRPLL

-53 ALQIGLDPDRAVVVD
+53 ALQLGLDPDRAVVVD
-68 GIDEPIAKALLGLD
+68 GIDEPIAKTLLGLD
-82 GTRTEAEVLAGAAEA
+82 GTRTEAEVLAGAAET

-104 GDLLADLRA
+104 GDLLTDLRT
-113 AGVLAEIP
+113 AGILAEVTPRPPSATAADSPAGSAPARPALLGAEPTRHAPADP
-121 APHLAAPTPPDRDR
+121 APA
-135 RRPVAADR
+135 
-143 GSHHPDSAADLGDR
+143 
-157 PEPGSAREGR
+157 
-167 PEPGADPGIRPG
+167 
-179 SGPGRGSRPEP
+179 
-190 GPDLEHRP
+190 GPDP
-198 EPGAGG
+198 AG
-204 RAGRASGRG
+204 
-213 VGWRGGAVDDGPV
+213 DGPPGEGPL

-231 PQMSPYGAVGA
+231 PRRSPYGAVGA

-251 SLSLVPATRTP
+251 SLSLVPTTRTP
-262 LEVVRGRRAASVV
+262 FEVVRARRAASVV

-280 RVGVSVATLLAAA
+280 RVGASLATLLAAA

-321 DRSRGAAAAEA
+321 DRSRTAAAAEA
-332 LRRAAPEVR
+332 LRRAAPEIR
-341 SVPPPP
+341 STPPAP

-353 VVLASTEPVDTVL
+353 VVLASTEPVDTTL
-366 RTALAGGRVP
+366 RTALAGGRVA

-388 VGPLVLPGGTGCLRC
+388 VGPLVLPGRTGCLRC
-403 ADLHRADRDPAW
+403 GDLHRADRDPAW

-433 DVALATLA
+433 DVVLATVA
-441 ASLAALQCLAHLDG
+441 ASLAALHCLAHLDG
-455 HPAAA
+455 RPSAA

-468 LTDWRLRRRTW
+468 LTDWRLRRRSW

>member
-1 MTTLPLRP
+1 VTTLPLRP
-9 RRPRVPQPPERAAG
+9 LPPRVPQPPPERGAG
-23 SADGRARTPGR
+23 SVDARARTPGR
-34 GAGRPLL
+34 GSGRPLL

-53 ALQIGLDPDRAVVVD
+53 ALQLGLDPDRAVVVD
-68 GIDEPIAKALLGLD
+68 GIDEPIAKTLLGLD
-82 GTRTEAEVLAGAAEA
+82 GTRTEAEVLAGAAET

-104 GDLLADLRA
+104 GDLLTDLRT
-113 AGVLAEIP
+113 AGILAEVTPRPPSAPAADSPAGSAPARPALLGAEPTRHAPADP
-121 APHLAAPTPPDRDR
+121 APAGPDPAGDGPPD
-135 RRPVAADR
+135 
-143 GSHHPDSAADLGDR
+143 
-157 PEPGSAREGR
+157 EG
-167 PEPGADPGIRPG
+167 P
-179 SGPGRGSRPEP
+179 
-190 GPDLEHRP
+190 L
-198 EPGAGG
+198 
-204 RAGRASGRG
+204 
-213 VGWRGGAVDDGPV
+213 

-231 PQMSPYGAVGA
+231 PRRSPYGAVGA

-251 SLSLVPATRTP
+251 SLSLVPTTRTP
-262 LEVVRGRRAASVV
+262 FEVVRARRAASVV

-280 RVGVSVATLLAAA
+280 RVGASLATLLAAA

-321 DRSRGAAAAEA
+321 DRSRTAAAAEA
-332 LRRAAPEVR
+332 LRRAAPEIR
-341 SVPPPP
+341 STPPAP

-353 VVLASTEPVDTVL
+353 VVLASTEPVDTTL
-366 RTALAGGRVP
+366 RTALAGGRVA

-388 VGPLVLPGGTGCLRC
+388 VGPLVLPGRTGCLRC
-403 ADLHRADRDPAW
+403 GDLHRADRDPAW

-433 DVALATLA
+433 DVVLATVA
-441 ASLAALQCLAHLDG
+441 ASLAALHCLAHLDG
-455 HPAAA
+455 RPSAA

-468 LTDWRLRRRTW
+468 LTDWRLRRRSW